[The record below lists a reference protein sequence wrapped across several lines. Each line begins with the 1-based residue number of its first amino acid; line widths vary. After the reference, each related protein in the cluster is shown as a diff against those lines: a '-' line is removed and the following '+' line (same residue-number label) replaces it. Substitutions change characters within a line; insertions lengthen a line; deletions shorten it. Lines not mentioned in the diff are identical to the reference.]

1 MYDICNIYV
10 LYFCTSSYDFFIVAA
25 VQASN
30 AVVARKAVVEAFVGS
45 SNAVFEETNVLLK
58 THCLCMSPPVSAFL
72 DDIANYQLALQ
83 EALQFMESLDGK
95 FFDGKKLKI
104 SVITEPSMTEDEADL
119 WSQLWGKI
127 TENKKKRY

>member
-1 MYDICNIYV
+1 
-10 LYFCTSSYDFFIVAA
+10 

-58 THCLCMSPPVSAFL
+58 MHCLCMSPPVSAYL

-83 EALQFMESLDGK
+83 EALQFIESLDGK
-95 FFDGKKLKI
+95 LFDGKKLKI

-119 WSQLWGKI
+119 WSQL
-127 TENKKKRY
+127 